1 MKSKYEYRD
10 SPDFTGLFF
19 CLRYDII
26 DKNNFLQKRKI
37 LPIGSV
43 SIGERRETR
52 RMIVVKRADN
62 IESPDALI
70 ARLVQEYQVPL
81 RRMCCIWL
89 KDAALAEDA
98 VQETFVKAW
107 RAALSFRGECSEKT
121 WLMRIAVHVCWD
133 MRRSWWFRHVDRSVR
148 LEHLPEPTVPFEE
161 RDDTL
166 VRAVCALPAQQR
178 EAVLL
183 YYYQD
188 MTLTEIAQVLEVA
201 PSTVKRRL
209 DSAHKALQRKL
220 EGG

>member
-1 MKSKYEYRD
+1 
-10 SPDFTGLFF
+10 
-19 CLRYDII
+19 
-26 DKNNFLQKRKI
+26 
-37 LPIGSV
+37 
-43 SIGERRETR
+43 
-52 RMIVVKRADN
+52 MIVVKRADN
-62 IESPDALI
+62 IESPGCFDCPSGAGISGSL
-70 ARLVQEYQVPL
+70 APGCAAYGS
-81 RRMCCIWL
+81 RMRPWP
-89 KDAALAEDA
+89 EDA

-148 LEHLPEPTVPFEE
+148 LEHLPEPAVPFEE

>member
-1 MKSKYEYRD
+1 MRQEN
-10 SPDFTGLFF
+10 P
-19 CLRYDII
+19 
-26 DKNNFLQKRKI
+26 
-37 LPIGSV
+37 
-43 SIGERRETR
+43 
-52 RMIVVKRADN
+52 ADR
-62 IESPDALI
+62 IR
-70 ARLVQEYQVPL
+70 RLVEAYQTPL
-81 RRMCCIWL
+81 LRMCYMQL
-89 KDAALAEDA
+89 GDRQLAEDV
-98 VQETFVKAW
+98 VQETFCKAYQGLG
-107 RAALSFRGECSEKT
+107 RFRGECSEKT

-133 MRRSWWFRHVDRSVR
+133 TRRSWWFRHVDRSVR
-148 LEHLPEPTVPFEE
+148 LEHLPEPAVPFEE

>member
-1 MKSKYEYRD
+1 
-10 SPDFTGLFF
+10 
-19 CLRYDII
+19 
-26 DKNNFLQKRKI
+26 
-37 LPIGSV
+37 
-43 SIGERRETR
+43 
-52 RMIVVKRADN
+52 MIVVKRADN

-148 LEHLPEPTVPFEE
+148 LEHLPEPAVPFEE
-161 RDDTL
+161 RNDTL

-188 MTLTEIAQVLEVA
+188 MTAAETAAALGIREDAVYQRLRRARQQLKKELEE
-201 PSTVKRRL
+201 
-209 DSAHKALQRKL
+209 Q
-220 EGG
+220 